1 MSSPPGSD
9 GPPPPAWWRQA
20 VGDASTSGVS
30 HAARS
35 IGSLGSVAP
44 EIPTTTKLLLCG
56 GVAGAFSKSCT
67 APLARITILRQLQST
82 GQVPGWVPGA
92 NQGILRALS
101 KIAREEGVRALWKGN
116 GVTVLHRLPYSSI
129 NFYAYENIMDWLE
142 GEGAF
147 AKTANGAKQ
156 GGESKRRGTDAGRG
170 AETTTTTDSENDEN
184 QPRGGVGLGWD
195 VSRRLLAGGS
205 AGMIACALT
214 YPLDLVRTRLA
225 AQTTT
230 RHYDG
235 LVNALFVIGRDE
247 GVRGLYRGLAPT
259 LTGVGPNLAINF
271 AAYETF
277 RRLAAE
283 HATAV
288 NARNDGSF
296 VLPNWAVSL
305 VCGSSAAV
313 VSATATYPLD
323 LVRRRLQ
330 MVKRVSGSPG
340 GARVGIVSTFAHV
353 WAKEGFVGFYRGI
366 IPEYAKVVPGVS
378 ITYATYELL
387 KRSIGVDTGRL

>member
-1 MSSPPGSD
+1 
-9 GPPPPAWWRQA
+9 
-20 VGDASTSGVS
+20 
-30 HAARS
+30 
-35 IGSLGSVAP
+35 
-44 EIPTTTKLLLCG
+44 
-56 GVAGAFSKSCT
+56 
-67 APLARITILRQLQST
+67 
-82 GQVPGWVPGA
+82 
-92 NQGILRALS
+92 
-101 KIAREEGVRALWKGN
+101 
-116 GVTVLHRLPYSSI
+116 
-129 NFYAYENIMDWLE
+129 
-142 GEGAF
+142 
-147 AKTANGAKQ
+147 
-156 GGESKRRGTDAGRG
+156 
-170 AETTTTTDSENDEN
+170 
-184 QPRGGVGLGWD
+184 
-195 VSRRLLAGGS
+195 
-205 AGMIACALT
+205 MIACALT

-247 GVRGLYRGLAPT
+247 GARGLYRGLAPT

-277 RRLAAE
+277 RRFASDHASAA
-283 HATAV
+283 

-296 VLPNWAVSL
+296 VLPAWVTSL
-305 VCGSSAAV
+305 LCGSSAAV

-330 MVKRVSGSPG
+330 MVKG
-340 GARVGIVSTFAHV
+340 GARVGIASTFAQV

-366 IPEYAKVVPGVS
+366 IPEYAKVVPGVT

>member
-35 IGSLGSVAP
+35 LGSLGSISP

-116 GVTVLHRLPYSSI
+116 GVTVIHRLPYSSI

-142 GEGAF
+142 GEGTF
-147 AKTANGAKQ
+147 AKD
-156 GGESKRRGTDAGRG
+156 GGRSTRRRDDGRG
-170 AETTTTTDSENDEN
+170 AESTKTDEADANR
-184 QPRGGVGLGWD
+184 RGGVGLGWD
-195 VSRRLLAGGS
+195 VSRRLFAGGS

-247 GVRGLYRGLAPT
+247 GARGLYRGLAPT

-277 RRLAAE
+277 RRFASDHASAA
-283 HATAV
+283 

-296 VLPNWAVSL
+296 VLPAWVTSL
-305 VCGSSAAV
+305 LCGSSAAV

-330 MVKRVSGSPG
+330 MVKG
-340 GARVGIVSTFAHV
+340 GARVGIAATFAQV

>member
-20 VGDASTSGVS
+20 VGDASTSGVP

-35 IGSLGSVAP
+35 IGSLGSIAP

-116 GVTVLHRLPYSSI
+116 GVTVIHRLPYSSI

-142 GEGAF
+142 GEGTF
-147 AKTANGAKQ
+147 AKD
-156 GGESKRRGTDAGRG
+156 GGRSTRRRDDGRG
-170 AETTTTTDSENDEN
+170 AESTKTDEADANR
-184 QPRGGVGLGWD
+184 RGGVGLGWD
-195 VSRRLLAGGS
+195 VSRRLFAGGS

-247 GVRGLYRGLAPT
+247 GARGLYRGLAPT

-277 RRLAAE
+277 RRLASD
-283 HATAV
+283 HASAA

-296 VLPNWAVSL
+296 VLPAWVTSL
-305 VCGSSAAV
+305 LCGSSAAV

-330 MVKRVSGSPG
+330 MVKG
-340 GARVGIVSTFAHV
+340 GARVGIAATFAQV

>member
-1 MSSPPGSD
+1 
-9 GPPPPAWWRQA
+9 
-20 VGDASTSGVS
+20 VEDASTSGVS

-35 IGSLGSVAP
+35 IGNLGSFAP

-92 NQGILRALS
+92 NQGILRSLS

-142 GEGAF
+142 GDGTEDGAR
-147 AKTANGAKQ
+147 KD
-156 GGESKRRGTDAGRG
+156 GERDGDGPMDSGEPKERRSK
-170 AETTTTTDSENDEN
+170 N
-184 QPRGGVGLGWD
+184 PPGGVGFGRD
-195 VSRRLLAGGS
+195 VARRLVAGGS
-205 AGMIACALT
+205 AGMLACALT

-225 AQTTT
+225 AQTSTK
-230 RHYDG
+230 HYDG
-235 LVNALFVIGRDE
+235 LMHALFLIGREE
-247 GVRGLYRGLAPT
+247 GARGLYRGIVPT
-259 LTGVGPNLAINF
+259 LAGVGPNLAINF

-277 RRLAAE
+277 RGMANEHQAKMSLNDPAAVE
-283 HATAV
+283 
-288 NARNDGSF
+288 
-296 VLPNWAVSL
+296 LPPWCISL

-330 MVKRVSGSPG
+330 MVRTDGVG
-340 GARVGIVSTFAHV
+340 GARAGMAFTFARV

-366 IPEYAKVVPGVS
+366 LPEYAKVVPGVS
-378 ITYATYELL
+378 ITYAAYEFL

>member
-1 MSSPPGSD
+1 
-9 GPPPPAWWRQA
+9 
-20 VGDASTSGVS
+20 
-30 HAARS
+30 
-35 IGSLGSVAP
+35 
-44 EIPTTTKLLLCG
+44 
-56 GVAGAFSKSCT
+56 
-67 APLARITILRQLQST
+67 
-82 GQVPGWVPGA
+82 
-92 NQGILRALS
+92 
-101 KIAREEGVRALWKGN
+101 
-116 GVTVLHRLPYSSI
+116 
-129 NFYAYENIMDWLE
+129 
-142 GEGAF
+142 
-147 AKTANGAKQ
+147 
-156 GGESKRRGTDAGRG
+156 
-170 AETTTTTDSENDEN
+170 
-184 QPRGGVGLGWD
+184 
-195 VSRRLLAGGS
+195 
-205 AGMIACALT
+205 MIACALT

-247 GVRGLYRGLAPT
+247 GARGLYRGLAPT

-277 RRLAAE
+277 RRLASE
-283 HATAV
+283 HASAA
-288 NARNDGSF
+288 NALNDGSF
-296 VLPNWAVSL
+296 VLPAWATSL
-305 VCGSSAAV
+305 LCGASAAV

-330 MVKRVSGSPG
+330 MVKG
-340 GARVGIVSTFAHV
+340 GARVGIAATFAQV

>member
-1 MSSPPGSD
+1 MSAPPGSD
-9 GPPPPAWWRQA
+9 GPPPPAWWRSA
-20 VGDASTSGVS
+20 VGDVSTSGVT

-35 IGSLGSVAP
+35 IGGLGSSAP

-82 GQVPGWVPGA
+82 GQVPGWIPGE

-101 KIAREEGVRALWKGN
+101 KIVREEGVRALWKGN

-147 AKTANGAKQ
+147 AHTGPGVGKDEG
-156 GGESKRRGTDAGRG
+156 GGEGKGKSNGD
-170 AETTTTTDSENDEN
+170 DESSNLNHN
-184 QPRGGVGLGWD
+184 QNATKKIGLGWD
-195 VSRRLLAGGS
+195 VARRLLAGGS
-205 AGMIACALT
+205 AGMIACTLT

-230 RHYDG
+230 KHYSG
-235 LVNALFVIGRDE
+235 LTNALVTIAKEE
-247 GVRGLYRGLAPT
+247 GIRGLYRGLAPT
-259 LTGVGPNLAINF
+259 LAGVGPNLAINF

-277 RRLAAE
+277 RRVASEKVGKDENGVQLI
-283 HATAV
+283 
-288 NARNDGSF
+288 
-296 VLPNWAVSL
+296 PPWAVSL

-330 MVKRVSGSPG
+330 MVKTNRIG
-340 GARVGIVSTFAHV
+340 GARVTIVNTFAQV
-353 WAKEGFVGFYRGI
+353 YAKEGFVGFYRGI
-366 IPEYAKVVPGVS
+366 VPEYAKVVPGVS

>member
-20 VGDASTSGVS
+20 VGDASTSGVP

-35 IGSLGSVAP
+35 IGSLGSIAP

-116 GVTVLHRLPYSSI
+116 GVTVIHRLPYSSI

-142 GEGAF
+142 GEGTF
-147 AKTANGAKQ
+147 AKD
-156 GGESKRRGTDAGRG
+156 GGRSTRRRDDGRG
-170 AETTTTTDSENDEN
+170 AESTKTDEADANR
-184 QPRGGVGLGWD
+184 RGGVGLGWD
-195 VSRRLLAGGS
+195 VSRRLFAGGS

-247 GVRGLYRGLAPT
+247 GARGLYRGLAPT

-277 RRLAAE
+277 RRLASD
-283 HATAV
+283 HASAA

-296 VLPNWAVSL
+296 VLPAWVTSL
-305 VCGSSAAV
+305 LCGSSAAV

-330 MVKRVSGSPG
+330 MVKG
-340 GARVGIVSTFAHV
+340 GARVGIASTFAQV

-366 IPEYAKVVPGVS
+366 IPEYAKVVPGVT

>member
-147 AKTANGAKQ
+147 VKTANGAKQ

-271 AAYETF
+271 AAYETLSK
-277 RRLAAE
+277 LAKE
-283 HATAV
+283 HELGERVPPAI
-288 NARNDGSF
+288 
-296 VLPNWAVSL
+296 VSL
-305 VCGSSAAV
+305 ACGSTSAV
-313 VSATATYPLD
+313 VSALEAGYRLGSIRNVSA
-323 LVRRRLQ
+323 LRWIFLAARSFSLYRLRR
-330 MVKRVSGSPG
+330 
-340 GARVGIVSTFAHV
+340 
-353 WAKEGFVGFYRGI
+353 
-366 IPEYAKVVPGVS
+366 
-378 ITYATYELL
+378 
-387 KRSIGVDTGRL
+387 

>member
-1 MSSPPGSD
+1 
-9 GPPPPAWWRQA
+9 
-20 VGDASTSGVS
+20 
-30 HAARS
+30 
-35 IGSLGSVAP
+35 
-44 EIPTTTKLLLCG
+44 
-56 GVAGAFSKSCT
+56 
-67 APLARITILRQLQST
+67 
-82 GQVPGWVPGA
+82 
-92 NQGILRALS
+92 
-101 KIAREEGVRALWKGN
+101 
-116 GVTVLHRLPYSSI
+116 
-129 NFYAYENIMDWLE
+129 
-142 GEGAF
+142 
-147 AKTANGAKQ
+147 
-156 GGESKRRGTDAGRG
+156 
-170 AETTTTTDSENDEN
+170 
-184 QPRGGVGLGWD
+184 
-195 VSRRLLAGGS
+195 
-205 AGMIACALT
+205 MIACALT

-247 GVRGLYRGLAPT
+247 GARGLYRGLAPT

-277 RRLAAE
+277 RRLASD
-283 HATAV
+283 HASAA

-296 VLPNWAVSL
+296 VLPAWVTSL
-305 VCGSSAAV
+305 LCGSSAAV

-330 MVKRVSGSPG
+330 MVKG
-340 GARVGIVSTFAHV
+340 GARVGIASTFAQV

-366 IPEYAKVVPGVS
+366 IPEYAKVVPGVT

>member
-1 MSSPPGSD
+1 M
-9 GPPPPAWWRQA
+9 
-20 VGDASTSGVS
+20 
-30 HAARS
+30 
-35 IGSLGSVAP
+35 
-44 EIPTTTKLLLCG
+44 
-56 GVAGAFSKSCT
+56 
-67 APLARITILRQLQST
+67 
-82 GQVPGWVPGA
+82 
-92 NQGILRALS
+92 
-101 KIAREEGVRALWKGN
+101 RALWKGN

-147 AKTANGAKQ
+147 VKTANGAKQ

-170 AETTTTTDSENDEN
+170 AETTTTADSENDEN
-184 QPRGGVGLGWD
+184 QPRSGVGLGWD

-247 GVRGLYRGLAPT
+247 GARGLYRGLAPT
-259 LTGVGPNLAINF
+259 LAGARPEPGHQLRGVRDVPAARRGARDRSERAERRIVCFAQLGGEPGVRLERGGGERDGDVPAGPGAP
-271 AAYETF
+271 AVADGEA
-277 RRLAAE
+277 RL
-283 HATAV
+283 
-288 NARNDGSF
+288 RK
-296 VLPNWAVSL
+296 P
-305 VCGSSAAV
+305 
-313 VSATATYPLD
+313 
-323 LVRRRLQ
+323 R
-330 MVKRVSGSPG
+330 

-366 IPEYAKVVPGVS
+366 LPEYAKVVPGVS

>member
-1 MSSPPGSD
+1 MH
-9 GPPPPAWWRQA
+9 R
-20 VGDASTSGVS
+20 
-30 HAARS
+30 
-35 IGSLGSVAP
+35 
-44 EIPTTTKLLLCG
+44 
-56 GVAGAFSKSCT
+56 
-67 APLARITILRQLQST
+67 PLARITILRQLQST

-147 AKTANGAKQ
+147 VKTANGAKQ
-156 GGESKRRGTDAGRG
+156 GGNRNGAGQTPGGAPRRRRRRIPKTTKTNRAAASVWGGRLPPPLG
-170 AETTTTTDSENDEN
+170 GRE
-184 QPRGGVGLGWD
+184 RGHDRVRVD
-195 VSRRLLAGGS
+195 V
-205 AGMIACALT
+205 
-214 YPLDLVRTRLA
+214 PLDLVRTRLA

-247 GVRGLYRGLAPT
+247 GARGLYRGLAPT
-259 LTGVGPNLAINF
+259 LAGVGPNLAINF

-330 MVKRVSGSPG
+330 MVKRVSGSPR

-366 IPEYAKVVPGVS
+366 LPEYAEVPGVS

>member
-147 AKTANGAKQ
+147 AKAR
-156 GGESKRRGTDAGRG
+156 GGSKRRRDAAKGTET
-170 AETTTTTDSENDEN
+170 AETEDDEN
-184 QPRGGVGLGWD
+184 RRGGVGLGWD